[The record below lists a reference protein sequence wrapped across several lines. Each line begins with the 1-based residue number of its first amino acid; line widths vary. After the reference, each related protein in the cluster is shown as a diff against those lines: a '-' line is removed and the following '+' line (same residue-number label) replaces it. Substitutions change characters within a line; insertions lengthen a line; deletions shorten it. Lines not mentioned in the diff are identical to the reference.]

1 MTDPEKKTLLSR
13 ANYDYAEAFI
23 EKYKLEG
30 YVQKNGE
37 DISFESALVQFA
49 REVIEPREQE
59 KESGN
64 QHH

>member
-13 ANYDYAEAFI
+13 ANHEYAEAFI

-30 YVQKNGE
+30 YVQKDGE
-37 DISFESALVQFA
+37 WILFETALVQFA
-49 REVIEPREQE
+49 MEVIVPREQE